1 MTKELLALWLL
12 LAVLVMGD
20 LDNLSVVHLQ
30 YANIMCVFTFSL
42 LFLAFLHSP
51 MMRLRVLASIAAV
64 LRGCHVTSLK
74 EGELEAFRQA
84 LVRHVYV
91 LP

>member
-1 MTKELLALWLL
+1 MKELLALWLL

-30 YANIMCVFTFSL
+30 YANSMCVFTFSL
-42 LFLAFLHSP
+42 LFLAFLLQTFP
-51 MMRLRVLASIAAV
+51 NNVTKQVMCPTACYQGLWAS
-64 LRGCHVTSLK
+64 
-74 EGELEAFRQA
+74 
-84 LVRHVYV
+84 